1 MRVYICMYVLSN
13 FTSFWDFV
21 ILGIIGDQGQ
31 DAIFG
36 AVYAHKG
43 CTKKNQR
50 HGLHGFALD

>member
-1 MRVYICMYVLSN
+1 MYVLSN

-43 CTKKNQR
+43 CTKKISVMVCT
-50 HGLHGFALD
+50 GLHWISLP